1 MCAEFSSSSSK
12 AVHERLLH
20 SDIGGDL
27 WQCTTLF
34 SVRKPA
40 ICCGQDSLANV
51 DYCSRVTACTEEQR
65 AMVRHSIVFSVSVLD
80 PVLNLNR
87 NPLILSAKYRF
98 FGDKGF

>member
-1 MCAEFSSSSSK
+1 MIYGSAQRSFRYENLQFVVAK
-12 AVHERLLH
+12 
-20 SDIGGDL
+20 
-27 WQCTTLF
+27 
-34 SVRKPA
+34 
-40 ICCGQDSLANV
+40 DSLANV